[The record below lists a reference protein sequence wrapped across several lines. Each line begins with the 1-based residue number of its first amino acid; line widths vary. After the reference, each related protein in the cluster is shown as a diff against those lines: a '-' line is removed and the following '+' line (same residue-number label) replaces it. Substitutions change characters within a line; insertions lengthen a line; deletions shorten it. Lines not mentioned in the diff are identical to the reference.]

1 MVDSLDSHLEAG
13 LPKGKKAMGVLEQ
26 AYDCGPQGVVDRALT
41 DKLLAKSGLS
51 FHVGTDDPSMRRIAS
66 WLLTYHNERI
76 PELIGK
82 MWKRRGREDVKLLGL
97 LIANQEGDAWAELM
111 SIIDSP
117 LPVDVMLDLVEE
129 IRRSGRSIPS
139 LESLQRMV
147 VDDLRHRLAMLIASL
162 DMNEDL
168 VELVTT
174 APTGGE
180 LYERIRRRC
189 LDA

>member
-13 LPKGKKAMGVLEQ
+13 LPKGKKAMVFLKQ
-26 AYDCGPQGVVDRALT
+26 AYDCGPQGLVNRALT

-174 APTGGE
+174 APIGGE